1 MDEDLEY
8 EILWNKSH
16 TEATTILAAT
26 EYDKC
31 SDNYDHEGIEKIFWH
46 LLREYIEGRISEH
59 TMSLICLDY
68 EYDPTHHNMSQEAKI
83 AMYECIKL
91 EDLTFFRIDEIRA
104 DEIRENLKE
113 DVSNYF
119 GMWIKNFD

>member
-1 MDEDLEY
+1 
-8 EILWNKSH
+8 
-16 TEATTILAAT
+16 
-26 EYDKC
+26 
-31 SDNYDHEGIEKIFWH
+31 
-46 LLREYIEGRISEH
+46 
-59 TMSLICLDY
+59 
-68 EYDPTHHNMSQEAKI
+68 MSQEARI
-83 AMYECIKL
+83 SMHECIKL